1 MINDEAKLF
10 TISNLAT
17 YQAGLIEASSHR
29 NTLRIC
35 DEVLN
40 SYELTTMQWLL
51 IGAIFDASNS
61 EIRLTD
67 LADKLNTGLPYLTN
81 MINHLEHRSIIT
93 RLNNKKDSRS
103 KTIILTPKYL
113 KLIPTIEKELRQ
125 QLRSS
130 FYSKVSEIDFATY
143 LKVMIELAKPIG
155 LLKDGY
161 LRQD

>member
-1 MINDEAKLF
+1 MINDEPELF
-10 TISNLAT
+10 TITNLAT

-29 NTLRIC
+29 NTLKIC

-51 IGAIFDASNS
+51 IGAIFDSSSN

-81 MINHLEHRSIIT
+81 MINHLEHRSIIK
-93 RLNNKKDSRS
+93 RLNNKRDSRA
-103 KTIILTPKYL
+103 KTIILTPKYS
-113 KLIPTIEKELRQ
+113 KQIPTIEKELRQ
-125 QLRSS
+125 QLRNS
-130 FYSKVSEIDFATY
+130 FYSKVSEKDFATY

-155 LLKDGY
+155 LLKDRCLG
-161 LRQD
+161 QD